1 MALRRNMRSDL
12 VNYFRSLVAAVALLT
27 NLLAVESAAAQ
38 DLGSLEQQIQG
49 HLAAAQQAE
58 RSQNYAAARRAYR
71 EILKLQPDWAL
82 IHQSLAL
89 TYHLENLYR
98 PAIEEFQKAI
108 QLDEQLWGSYL
119 FLGMDYYKTNQFD
132 KAVPALEKSLV
143 LNREGAESEAHFWL
157 GLSFSALGKHGEA
170 TEQLQRLTQVRADD
184 IEVLFHLA
192 RAQDRHASTLFAT
205 IGRIDPRSSLVH
217 FLQAE
222 RSAGE
227 DRLEL
232 ARFEYQ
238 QALQLRPDVRGLIPA
253 LGKFTGRTP
262 PSPSDRPE
270 SPLRMSLYD
279 MRANYELGEFY
290 LTHEAE
296 DQGLDHLT
304 RVASQTPTDADSE
317 RLVRASQQR
326 LEKWKPDS
334 VTADGRTAATAVG
347 LPILSALEALKSGQ
361 YQAAIQ
367 GFVPALKDTD
377 GRLLRLFLVRAYMG
391 ANRHTEAETE
401 AGKLLDEDPEDLEA
415 LYWLGR
421 IYKQRA
427 VLTVDEMI
435 RTDPDSHRVHQL
447 AGERH
452 EEDTAYEKALESYRK
467 ALEKRPALAGIRY
480 AIGNVYWKTRQFDP
494 AEKWLRGELERN
506 PHHGLAHYRLGS
518 LYAEQSKPDQS
529 ISHLKQA
536 LAANSGLIAAR
547 LELGRALMARER
559 YQEAVSEFEMYA
571 QADPEND
578 RIHYLLANAYKK
590 LGRTAEAQSEMRK
603 FRELNRRRLE
613 RVQGDVRKV
622 SEALAEQSDG
632 VSADR

>member
-1 MALRRNMRSDL
+1 M
-12 VNYFRSLVAAVALLT
+12 VNYSRALVAAVALLT
-27 NLLAVESAAAQ
+27 TLIRVESTAAQ
-38 DLGSLEQQIQG
+38 DPGTLEQQIRSR
-49 HLAAAQQAE
+49 LAIAQQAE
-58 RSQNYAAARRAYR
+58 RSQNYGSARRAYR

-89 TYHLENLYR
+89 TYHLENLFR
-98 PAIEEFQKAI
+98 PAIEEFRKAI

-119 FLGMDYYKTNQFD
+119 FLGMDYYKTNQFN

-143 LNREGAESEAHFWL
+143 LNREGAESEARFWL

-192 RAQDRHASTLFAT
+192 RAHDRHASTLFET

-217 FLQAE
+217 LLQAE
-222 RSAGE
+222 RSAAE
-227 DRLEL
+227 DRPAL

-253 LGKFTGRTP
+253 LGKFTGRTLS
-262 PSPSDRPE
+262 SPSDRPE
-270 SPLRMSLYD
+270 SPLGMSLSD
-279 MRANYELGEFY
+279 MRANYELGEFF
-290 LTHEAE
+290 LTHGAA
-296 DQGLDHLT
+296 DQGLDHLK

-317 RLVRASQQR
+317 RLVQASQQR

-334 VTADGRTAATAVG
+334 ATADGRTSATAAEPP
-347 LPILSALEALKSGQ
+347 LLAALQALKSGQ
-361 YQAAIQ
+361 YETAIQ
-367 GFVPALKDTD
+367 GFVPSLTDTD
-377 GRLLRLFLVRAYMG
+377 GRLMRLFLVRAYMG
-391 ANRHTEAETE
+391 ANRHADAETE
-401 AGKLLDEDPEDLEA
+401 AEKLLDEDPDNLEA

-421 IYKQRA
+421 IHKKRA
-427 VLTVDEMI
+427 ALALDEMI
-435 RTDPDSHRVHQL
+435 QVDPDSYRVHQL

-452 EEDTAYEKALESYRK
+452 EEDAAYEKALESYRK

-518 LYAEQSKPDQS
+518 LYAEQGKPDQS

-571 QADPEND
+571 QADAEND
-578 RIHYLLANAYKK
+578 RIHYLLGNAYKK

-603 FRELNRRRLE
+603 FRELNQRRLE

-622 SEALAEQSDG
+622 SEALAEPSD
-632 VSADR
+632 SASPDR